1 VSINIFDDNTNR
13 SLITYINRSYSNM
26 CSSLEKLSSGLKI
39 NRASDGPAQLV
50 ISEQLRSQIASLNQQ
65 IENTSCLVHKY
76 ETASANLTGYRNQLT
91 ELRALAVGAANEG
104 FNSEEAQ
111 QAYANAAESMVEYY
125 NGAVAT
131 ASYNG
136 AALFDGGEG
145 SVGELS
151 ALSGI
156 DLSSPE
162 AAQAS
167 IEAIDAAAAELD
179 ALQVDVGS
187 TQRYE
192 LESELASLRVT
203 SQNLQAAESSIR
215 DTDYVTEFTNF
226 LVEQMKFNAGLAL
239 LSYTTLSSTSVLNLL
254 KSD

>member
-1 VSINIFDDNTNR
+1 MAINIFDDYANQ
-13 SLITYINRSYSNM
+13 SIITYINQSYSNM
-26 CSSLEKLSSGLKI
+26 CLSLEKLSSGLRI
-39 NRASDGPAQLV
+39 NSAADGPAQLV

-65 IENTSCLVHKY
+65 IENTSSLVYKY
-76 ETASANLTGYRNQLT
+76 QTASANLGGFRSQLT
-91 ELRALAVGAANEG
+91 ELRTLAVGAANGG

-111 QAYANAAESMVEYY
+111 QAYAMAAESMVTYY
-125 NGAVAT
+125 NETVAT

-136 AALFDGGEG
+136 ATLFDGGEG
-145 SVGELS
+145 SVGELA

-167 IEAIDAAAAELD
+167 IEAIDAAAAEVD

-192 LESELASLRVT
+192 LETELASLRVT

-226 LVEQMKFNAGLAL
+226 LAQQIKFNAGLAL
-239 LSYTTLSSTSVLNLL
+239 LSYSMLSSDSVLNLL